1 MSSLRLVLQE
11 RETLSLPQLHCKA
24 FWLDREAARCTT
36 KTLAH

>member
-11 RETLSLPQLHCKA
+11 REPLNPLQLHCEA